1 MRVCVVAV
9 GRMKERGLREVVD
22 DYLGRIRRH
31 VPCDEIEVREGK
43 NEQDAIRAAIPS
55 GALVVAL
62 EIGGREYD
70 SVGFARQLER
80 WGSTGKGV
88 VAFLIGGA
96 DGIPASISKAAAER
110 MSLGRMTLAHRIARI
125 VLLEQI
131 YRATT
136 ILRGEPYHR

>member
-1 MRVCVVAV
+1 
-9 GRMKERGLREVVD
+9 MKERGLREVVD

-70 SVGFARQLER
+70 SVGFA
-80 WGSTGKGV
+80 
-88 VAFLIGGA
+88 
-96 DGIPASISKAAAER
+96 
-110 MSLGRMTLAHRIARI
+110 
-125 VLLEQI
+125 
-131 YRATT
+131 
-136 ILRGEPYHR
+136 